1 MRELQYTSAV
11 RNDSVSINELQ
22 ELKTQISNLLDH
34 PPEVTVFVN
43 KLTFAPCMY
52 LLSVYWLET
61 LRVSNSPEPSLQPI
75 IEYLSDSA
83 LQKDKTGMWQC
94 VASVGD
100 KVFQKFLDVMS
111 DKVKDE
117 SRERELEGHAQFLL
131 VNFNHIHKQI
141 RRVADKWLAGLVDRF
156 PHLLWNCRVLWSMLD
171 ILQVLS
177 FSLELDAN
185 QETPLLKVPGTD
197 FTLQL
202 QDTLEGR
209 ECIVKDFADR
219 CHGIVQ
225 EAMKWAPQSTRSH
238 LQEYLN
244 QPSPPEP
251 YSARPGS
258 TGCRPHYLGL
268 PWTNARLVS
277 RRTPLRY
284 SLWCRKEVGMRAS
297 TFGRGCVRCV
307 IAAAWDVVT
316 NWIGSLGDIRSRH
329 NFKLR
334 AYLHTF
340 NILRIQSLSHVFTGK
355 QCFRYTVSETS
366 SRCLHHIAGA
376 VSAEGGGEAA
386 LWRVGARLHSALR
399 DACTSGS
406 ETSHRAALWRATA
419 LLVHARHHSPH
430 AAHSHTAPTARGLL
444 HSVGECYNDVHV

>member
-1 MRELQYTSAV
+1 MGFTAAESGLWPQEWYAGVKEIAVKSPFLVSQTSLRSEMRELQYTSAV

-22 ELKTQISNLLDH
+22 ELKTQILNLLEH
-34 PPEVTVFVN
+34 PADVTVIVN

-75 IEYLSDSA
+75 IEYLSDTA
-83 LQKDKTGMWQC
+83 LQKDKSGMWLC
-94 VASVGD
+94 VACVGD

-111 DKVKDE
+111 QKVKDE
-117 SRERELEGHAQFLL
+117 SRERELESHAQFLL

-209 ECIVKDFADR
+209 ESIVKDFADR

-244 QPSPPEP
+244 QVPNSTLWHHCGLALATGALLGAAGLNRMSAPLPQSALNKRPSCVTQD
-251 YSARPGS
+251 SAA
-258 TGCRPHYLGL
+258 LL
-268 PWTNARLVS
+268 AVVS
-277 RRTPLRY
+277 Q
-284 SLWCRKEVGMRAS
+284 
-297 TFGRGCVRCV
+297 
-307 IAAAWDVVT
+307 
-316 NWIGSLGDIRSRH
+316 RSR
-329 NFKLR
+329 
-334 AYLHTF
+334 Y
-340 NILRIQSLSHVFTGK
+340 
-355 QCFRYTVSETS
+355 
-366 SRCLHHIAGA
+366 AGE
-376 VSAEGGGEAA
+376 V
-386 LWRVGARLHSALR
+386 
-399 DACTSGS
+399 
-406 ETSHRAALWRATA
+406 
-419 LLVHARHHSPH
+419 
-430 AAHSHTAPTARGLL
+430 
-444 HSVGECYNDVHV
+444 